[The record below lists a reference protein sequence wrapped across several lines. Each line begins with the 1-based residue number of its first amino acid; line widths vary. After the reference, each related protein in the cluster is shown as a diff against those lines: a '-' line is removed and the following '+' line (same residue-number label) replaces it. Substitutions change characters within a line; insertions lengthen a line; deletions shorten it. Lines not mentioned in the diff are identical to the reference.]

1 MDPLHVHI
9 PFVKFRDF
17 FELIKKRRYD
27 LEIYFPAS
35 VLDQLERS
43 DLEKLRENL
52 DWGPSL
58 TLHAPFVDINPGAM
72 DPMVRSVTQMRFR
85 QLLDAAAILKPRVAV
100 FHAAYDKWR
109 YSGRKDIWLENSVE
123 TWRRVVDSAS
133 RIGMGVAV
141 ENVFDEDPEALAM
154 LIEKIGSRDFGFCF
168 DTGHMN
174 LFSAVPME
182 QWFGVLGKNILE
194 VHLHDNDGT
203 ADSHW
208 ALGRGCIDFQEFF
221 RLLRKHQPHP
231 IYTIEAHDKDD
242 VELSIAKVKTL
253 LANGGK

>member
-221 RLLRKHQPHP
+221 RLLRKHQPQP

>member
-1 MDPLHVHI
+1 MDALHVHI

-27 LEIYFPAS
+27 LEIYFPAP
-35 VLDQLERS
+35 VLDQLERY
-43 DLEKLRENL
+43 DLEKLRESL

-85 QLLDAAAILKPRVAV
+85 QLLDAAAILKPRAAV
-100 FHAAYDKWR
+100 FHAAYDRWR
-109 YSGRKDIWLENSVE
+109 YSGRKDIWLENSVD

-174 LFSAVPME
+174 LFSTVPME
-182 QWFGVLGKNILE
+182 QWFGALGKNILE

-208 ALGRGCIDFQEFF
+208 ALGRGCVDFQEFF

-253 LANGGK
+253 LANGGQ

>member
-85 QLLDAAAILKPRVAV
+85 QLLDAAAILKPRAAV

-123 TWRRVVDSAS
+123 TWRKVVDSAS
-133 RIGMGVAV
+133 RIGMRVAV
-141 ENVFDEDPEALAM
+141 ENVFDEDPDALGM

-174 LFSAVPME
+174 LFSAVSME
-182 QWFGVLGKNILE
+182 QWFGVLGKNIIE

-203 ADSHW
+203 EDSHW
-208 ALGRGCIDFQEFF
+208 ALGRGGVDFQEFF

>member
-1 MDPLHVHI
+1 MDALHVHI

-27 LEIYFPAS
+27 LEIYFPAP

-43 DLEKLRENL
+43 DLEKLRESL

-85 QLLDAAAILKPRVAV
+85 QLLDAAAILKPRAAV

-123 TWRRVVDSAS
+123 TWCKVVDSAS
-133 RIGMGVAV
+133 RIGMRVAV

-154 LIEKIGSRDFGFCF
+154 LIEKIGSPDFGFCF

-208 ALGRGCIDFQEFF
+208 ALGRGCVDFQEFF